1 MSISQLFI
9 LSRRGDSIIYR
20 DFRRD
25 IKKSNDIFFHNVN
38 FVKEEEIAPPLFNI
52 DGINF
57 IYVKTDDL
65 YIVISTL
72 DNASPNYYLEIL
84 DNIIKVIKDH
94 IGILNEETIRKNFVL
109 IYEIINEMIDFGIPQ
124 LSTTEQV
131 KQFVFTEPI
140 VMLKGI
146 NTIKEMFNKKTK
158 SNENTKKSIQITND
172 IKSKNEIYVDIF
184 EKVTCLFNRSGALIN
199 SGVDGAI
206 KMKSYL
212 KNSPELKIVLC
223 DDVLFGK
230 GTSYTSGRME
240 IENCNFYQGVSTK
253 ELENLKTL
261 YLIPPEG
268 EFILMNYHISNDFA
282 PPFRIFAIVEES
294 DYKLE
299 VKLKVQANFS
309 NKIHGAN
316 ILVKFNVPKETQ
328 SVYFDLPKNKQIEQK
343 VDYIQNQHL
352 CVWRIA
358 RMLGGSEFN
367 LDTKITL
374 QINKPSQCRKQ
385 LGPITMCFEIPNYNI
400 SKLQIKE
407 LKVMSND
414 KKYNAQ
420 RWVRI
425 FTQANSY
432 VARIA

>member
-1 MSISQLFI
+1 
-9 LSRRGDSIIYR
+9 
-20 DFRRD
+20 
-25 IKKSNDIFFHNVN
+25 
-38 FVKEEEIAPPLFNI
+38 
-52 DGINF
+52 
-57 IYVKTDDL
+57 
-65 YIVISTL
+65 
-72 DNASPNYYLEIL
+72 
-84 DNIIKVIKDH
+84 
-94 IGILNEETIRKNFVL
+94 
-109 IYEIINEMIDFGIPQ
+109 
-124 LSTTEQV
+124 
-131 KQFVFTEPI
+131 
-140 VMLKGI
+140 
-146 NTIKEMFNKKTK
+146 
-158 SNENTKKSIQITND
+158 
-172 IKSKNEIYVDIF
+172 
-184 EKVTCLFNRSGALIN
+184 
-199 SGVDGAI
+199 
-206 KMKSYL
+206 
-212 KNSPELKIVLC
+212 
-223 DDVLFGK
+223 
-230 GTSYTSGRME
+230 ME

-282 PPFRIFAIVEES
+282 PPFRIFTIVEES

-343 VDYIQNQHL
+343 VDYIQNQYL